1 MDLDACGVQRD
12 GFDPDTHDLRTL
24 QLLEHAIQDA
34 SFGPAIHARVNRV
47 PVAEAFG
54 QSAPLATMFGHIE
67 DRIDHLQIAQA
78 DVATL
83 PGQAVF
89 NGSELFGRDL
99 HVGDFLAQ
107 SSPSPLVLTRPS
119 LVSQSMRFA
128 PCAWGRGY
136 VAQRAEVE
144 PVRPASSVADE
155 RPWEPFLGLYSDG
168 PGWPNKTWHSQGW
181 AHS

>member
-83 PGQAVF
+83 LGQAML
-89 NGSELFGRDL
+89 NGGELFGRDL
-99 HVGDFLAQ
+99 HGRYCPAQ
-107 SSPSPLVLTRPS
+107 TTRSLLVLTRPS
-119 LVSQSMRFA
+119 LLENQAQQGDLAPVS
-128 PCAWGRGY
+128 C
-136 VAQRAEVE
+136 
-144 PVRPASSVADE
+144 SS
-155 RPWEPFLGLYSDG
+155 
-168 PGWPNKTWHSQGW
+168 
-181 AHS
+181 

>member
-89 NGSELFGRDL
+89 NGGELFGRDL

-107 SSPSPLVLTRPS
+107 SSPSPLVLTRPRFPS
-119 LVSQSMRFA
+119 DASPLVDLFDGLSRSDFHQSTYSGPRSTRFEVSG
-128 PCAWGRGY
+128 PKRG
-136 VAQRAEVE
+136 
-144 PVRPASSVADE
+144 
-155 RPWEPFLGLYSDG
+155 
-168 PGWPNKTWHSQGW
+168 KTPLTGSKAVISGFPLS
-181 AHS
+181 A

>member
-67 DRIDHLQIAQA
+67 DRIDCAFVSPAIRAAA
-78 DVATL
+78 DVKST
-83 PGQAVF
+83 V
-89 NGSELFGRDL
+89 
-99 HVGDFLAQ
+99 
-107 SSPSPLVLTRPS
+107 
-119 LVSQSMRFA
+119 
-128 PCAWGRGY
+128 
-136 VAQRAEVE
+136 
-144 PVRPASSVADE
+144 
-155 RPWEPFLGLYSDG
+155 
-168 PGWPNKTWHSQGW
+168 
-181 AHS
+181 